1 MYVPI
6 RRHLLCACLA
16 AGVFPPVAAST
27 PRRAGPAGPALLTLT
42 GAVRPN
48 CGPLD
53 PALDQ
58 MMAKQQIAFDR
69 AHTFDFAA
77 PAALPAT
84 TIRPTLEHDARPHTL
99 RGPLLADVLAAAGA
113 PADGATPLA
122 LRAIDGYRVP
132 ITLAEARRL
141 GLIVAT
147 HLDGAPMPLGGLGP
161 LWAVLDAD
169 RSLFNVELSY
179 TRTQADLHLAMIGL
193 YKAMGGGWVGEADQ
207 LSSHRTSP

>member
-27 PRRAGPAGPALLTLT
+27 PRRAGPAGPALLTPT

-169 RSLFNVELSY
+169 RIPELAANPLPE
-179 TRTQADLHLAMIGL
+179 RFAQCPRGL
-193 YKAMGGGWVGEADQ
+193 YHVAVGA
-207 LSSHRTSP
+207 